1 MHCMSLLTLGRAGAK
16 VSRNGNHL
24 TPKKSEA
31 LHKRLID
38 WAQGLDD
45 ALRVHGETTSAVYVL
60 QSVHVRLSRAD
71 KALMIL
77 V

>member
-1 MHCMSLLTLGRAGAK
+1 MHCMSLVAVRRAGLK

-38 WAQGLDD
+38 WAEGLDD
-45 ALRVHGETTSAVYVL
+45 ALRVHEETTSAVYVL
-60 QSVHVRLSRAD
+60 QSVHARVSRVD
-71 KALMIL
+71 KGLMIL